1 MVYVIERMIGGQ
13 GEGMG
18 GGIRSAAVGGV
29 RVFCLQA
36 GDFSVLSHSLTL
48 GAHHF
53 SLPISLLL
61 LLPQSILCRVD
72 SWSRC
77 RVVGKVDKELVCVC
91 VCLWALKTKAGCS
104 SKDKQF
110 PTRSSRPHT
119 PNPGL
124 RSYSL
129 RRVRSL
135 NWPFKTGPPRRQEGR
150 RRSLGRLGW
159 EGRRLRCLPGR
170 HRGSLQQRR

>member
-36 GDFSVLSHSLTL
+36 GDFSVLSHSLTF

-72 SWSRC
+72 SWSRY

-91 VCLWALKTKAGCS
+91 VFVGTQNKGRMLIQGQAVPNPFIKTSHTKS
-104 SKDKQF
+104 WPPF
-110 PTRSSRPHT
+110 LLTPTRAISQLALQNWTSSSSRGT
-119 PNPGL
+119 SEVPG
-124 RSYSL
+124 
-129 RRVRSL
+129 VD
-135 NWPFKTGPPRRQEGR
+135 WGGR
-150 RRSLGRLGW
+150 DDVSDVCRDVIGGAS
-159 EGRRLRCLPGR
+159 
-170 HRGSLQQRR
+170 SSD